1 MSYKKKDT
9 IIAELTAR
17 VSELE
22 GEIARDLELV
32 NVQHLESEIARLE
45 QDIHGRELDKREYL
59 CIIEDVDNFLTTNLI
74 PKLFLN
80 AQASKVYAFSR
91 KIEGYDELSQATFHL
106 KHWVVDGKKSLPWG
120 ERQAYTK
127 VECYPERGTY

>member
-1 MSYKKKDT
+1 MSKKKDK
-9 IIAELTAR
+9 IIDELTAR
-17 VSELE
+17 VSEVE
-22 GEIARDLELV
+22 GEIARNLELV

-45 QDIHGRELDKREYL
+45 QDIHCREIAKREFL

-80 AQASKVYAFSR
+80 LQASKRYAFSR
-91 KIEGYDELSQATFHL
+91 EIEGYDELSQATFNL
-106 KHWVVDGKKSLPWG
+106 KHWVIDGKQSLPWG
-120 ERQAYTK
+120 EREKYTK